1 MKFKEGHILSM
12 ISKDQ
17 IIDKL
22 SEINP
27 WHFLWFGVAL
37 SEISTFVVSFV
48 LSYLIWNRISY
59 EVLIVGFF
67 DALLVSLLVVSIVIT
82 SVGKI
87 SKLQQEIKSRKEAE
101 KQIRFLAYYDSLTN
115 LPNRTFFKELLKQAI
130 AYARRSEL
138 ILAVLFVDLDDF
150 KRINDTLG
158 HDMGDRLLQAVS
170 NRLVKSLRNSDY
182 IARLEEKESPDAA
195 ARLGGDEFV
204 LLLQNLAHI
213 HDAGKAAS
221 RILEGISR
229 PFELEGHEMFI
240 TASIGISLYPADGEE
255 TSDLLKS
262 ADVAMYEAKTK
273 GRNNYQYYSKSM
285 NTKALEH
292 LILSSKLHK
301 ALERGEFLLYYQ
313 PKQSILENKINSLE
327 ALLRW
332 KPPDS
337 DFVPPSE
344 FIPLLEE
351 TGLIIPV
358 GEWILRTAC
367 SQNRAWQEAGY
378 EPIVVSVNI
387 SNRQFNQKNM
397 IEVVTQ
403 ALRDANLHP
412 GYLELEI
419 TESMIMQDPEEA
431 IAILQ
436 EFKNMGMQIS
446 MDDFGTGYS
455 SLNYLRFVP
464 LNALKIDRSFVMN
477 LATSRSDAA
486 IIEAIIAL
494 AHSLNLKVIAEG
506 VETEQQLAF
515 LKSRGCDEVQGYL
528 LSRPLP
534 VEEISRFLT
543 KKI

>member
-1 MKFKEGHILSM
+1 M

-182 IARLEEKESPDAA
+182 IARLEENESPDAA

-221 RILEGISR
+221 RILETISR
-229 PFELEGHEMFI
+229 PFELDGHEVFI

-412 GYLELEI
+412 EYLELEI

-477 LATSRSDAA
+477 LATSHSNAA